1 RRYSRAMKTARGT
14 SPTRPSTASTADAR
28 RCAVAP
34 ASPAIRT
41 PRTTSIATS
50 DPRVPPE
57 AKTSSP
63 FAFLRHLLE
72 GVLRLSDV
80 IEGELAGFHEARHDG
95 FGAAVEER
103 EQIIYECRVRLV
115 PRNDGLEDV
124 GVADPLDAAQRV

>member
-1 RRYSRAMKTARGT
+1 PTAT
-14 SPTRPSTASTADAR
+14 PPAAR
-28 RCAVAP
+28 RAGAAR
-34 ASPAIRT
+34 ASPATR
-41 PRTTSIATS
+41 RRGATSIATS

-63 FAFLRHLLE
+63 PAFLRHLPE

-80 IEGELAGFHEARHDG
+80 VEGELAGFHEARHDG
-95 FGAAVEER
+95 LGAAVEER